1 MEKNAAEWVPINK
14 GWTPTQFI
22 SPDGKKML
30 LTSEE
35 WSNGSLKSRK
45 SEITD
50 IDKPPHDI
58 EKLLKKV
65 RFTFSNYEQGSVGKE
80 LSDEADTILR
90 RLNP

>member
-1 MEKNAAEWVPINK
+1 MESNAKRWVVVNPDYS
-14 GWTPTQFI
+14 PAQFI

-30 LTSEE
+30 ITSEE
-35 WSNGSLKSRK
+35 WNSGCLKSRK
-45 SEITD
+45 SEVID

-58 EKLLKKV
+58 ESLLKKV